1 MSRVGVIIHNMPI
14 FRLYCEKCKKEF
26 EVLAKFEDTN
36 NVDCPECNTK
46 LQRLMSA
53 PKSIIIR

>member
-1 MSRVGVIIHNMPI
+1 MPVYT
-14 FRLYCEKCKKEF
+14 LYCEKCEKEF

-36 NVDCPECNTK
+36 NVECPECNTK